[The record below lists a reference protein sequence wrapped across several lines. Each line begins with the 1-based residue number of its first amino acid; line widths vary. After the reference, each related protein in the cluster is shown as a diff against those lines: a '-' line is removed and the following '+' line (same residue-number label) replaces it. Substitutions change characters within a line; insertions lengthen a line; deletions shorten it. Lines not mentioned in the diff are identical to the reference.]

1 MTRLIFILSSI
12 MIIILDLNAQTFTEM
27 QNLPD
32 VKGLF
37 IYKKAI
43 RYGDEYYRKEWYSAA
58 SKYYTIASNARKKQS
73 KTAFLAGESLRK
85 IRNYELAEKYYQR
98 AIQHKKNFESNM
110 MLYRYAEM
118 LKVNGKTDT
127 ALVLF
132 EKFMRSYDVGFEDD
146 YFFAAEN
153 NIKGC
158 QLTYKNQIQ
167 GTLYKV
173 TNNLGAI
180 NTSNNENGAIIA
192 NENGDLLYNTYSKS
206 NGLLRIAMGKN
217 EGNDN
222 YEDGKLIS
230 RNINIANHGTGYPS
244 LNKGKSEMFFSKC
257 YADDTTQ
264 YSCNIYKSNYIDD
277 HWSEA
282 ISISSAINDG
292 KNINIQPF
300 ITTGSGEQ
308 EVLYFSSNRANG
320 KGGFDIWYSVRL
332 KDGSF
337 SAPRNAG
344 ILNTPGDEFCPF
356 YLPVLEMMFFSS
368 NFHPGLGNLDIFK
381 TIGYKDFWKDIENLG
396 SPINSTADDYYFTSN
411 NDITKGMYS
420 SNRAGTITES
430 YTTAADDI
438 FNFTLSETPKLTLIA
453 QALDKNDRTQIE
465 AVEIKLYEII
475 SLNEKK
481 LIYKSYTDP
490 YFTYPIERMKSY
502 MIESSVAGYIF
513 NQSYIPP
520 VFKNKDSEIIFDIL
534 MTPKP

>member
-27 QNLPD
+27 QNLPE

-37 IYKKAI
+37 KYKKAI
-43 RYGDEYYRKEWYSAA
+43 RYGEEYYRKQWYSAA
-58 SKYYTIASNARKKQS
+58 SKYYIIASNERKKQS

-85 IRNYELAEKYYQR
+85 IRNYELAEKYYHR
-98 AIQHKKNFESNM
+98 AMQHKKNFESNM

-132 EKFMRSYDVGFEDD
+132 EKFMRSYDVGFEDE

-153 NIKGC
+153 SIKGC

-173 TNNLGAI
+173 SNNLGTI
-180 NTSNNENGAIIA
+180 NTPDNENGAIIA

-206 NGLLRIAMGKN
+206 NGLLRIAMSKKEEN
-217 EGNDN
+217 GNF
-222 YEDGKLIS
+222 EEGKLIS
-230 RNINIANHGTGYPS
+230 RNINIANYGTGYPS
-244 LNKGKSEMFFSKC
+244 ISTDKREMFFSKC
-257 YADDTTQ
+257 YIDDTTQ
-264 YSCNIYKSNYIDD
+264 YSCNIYKSKYIDD

-292 KNINIQPF
+292 RNINIQPY
-300 ITTGSGEQ
+300 ITNGKGEQ

-337 SAPRNAG
+337 TAPRNAG
-344 ILNTPGDEFCPF
+344 ILNTPGDEFSPF
-356 YLPVLEMMFFSS
+356 YLPIHEMMFFSS

-381 TIGYKDFWKDIENLG
+381 ATGYKDFWKEIENLG

-411 NDITKGMYS
+411 NDVTSGILS

-430 YTTAADDI
+430 YATAADDI
-438 FNFTLSETPKLTLIA
+438 FNFTLSESPKLTLIA

-465 AVEIKLYEII
+465 AVEIKLYEINT
-475 SLNEKK
+475 LKEKK

-490 YFTYPIERMKSY
+490 YFTYPIDRMKSY
-502 MIESSVAGYIF
+502 MIESNVSGYLF
-513 NQSYIPP
+513 NQSYISP